1 MIKAQIIIEMKDGAL
16 YTYANHF
23 LEEKDD
29 VVDRK
34 GNYTFK
40 GEPGK
45 YYMYT
50 GEDGDEYKD
59 QNEPGMA
66 KADYEYLL
74 KDVKKETGYL
84 TFPEANGLPAF
95 SNGTLDEI
103 EIPRDKEVGNTKA
116 FTRTKLP
123 RDFVKTIKLVETVV
137 PYPFGRPK
145 EDVLLK
151 APKTEEL
158 YSIPREIKTTYE
170 RYVSLPVVK
179 DGVITNFDDFDT
191 VYFRKPKT
199 EQWIEVEGST
209 VNFECELVGEVNG
222 IKGGISYY
230 RAL

>member
-16 YTYANHF
+16 YSYANHF

-74 KDVKKETGYL
+74 KDVKKL
-84 TFPEANGLPAF
+84 H
-95 SNGTLDEI
+95 
-103 EIPRDKEVGNTKA
+103 
-116 FTRTKLP
+116 
-123 RDFVKTIKLVETVV
+123 KTIILLRKL
-137 PYPFGRPK
+137 RNN
-145 EDVLLK
+145 
-151 APKTEEL
+151 L
-158 YSIPREIKTTYE
+158 YDIKQDNIVSDSEIIKIDL
-170 RYVSLPVVK
+170 SL
-179 DGVITNFDDFDT
+179 IH
-191 VYFRKPKT
+191 
-199 EQWIEVEGST
+199 I
-209 VNFECELVGEVNG
+209 
-222 IKGGISYY
+222 
-230 RAL
+230 

>member
-16 YTYANHF
+16 YSYANHF
-23 LEEKDD
+23 LEEKNDI
-29 VVDRK
+29 VDNN

-50 GEDGDEYKD
+50 GEDGDEYAD
-59 QNEPGMA
+59 QNEPGMV

-74 KDVKKETGYL
+74 EDVKKGTGYL
-84 TFPEANGLPAF
+84 TFPEADGLPVS
-95 SNGTLDEI
+95 SNGTLEEI

-116 FTRTKLP
+116 FTRTKLS

-137 PYPFGRPK
+137 AYPFGRPK

-199 EQWIEVEGST
+199 EQWLEVEENT
-209 VNFECELVGEVNG
+209 IDFECELVGEVNG

-230 RAL
+230 RVL